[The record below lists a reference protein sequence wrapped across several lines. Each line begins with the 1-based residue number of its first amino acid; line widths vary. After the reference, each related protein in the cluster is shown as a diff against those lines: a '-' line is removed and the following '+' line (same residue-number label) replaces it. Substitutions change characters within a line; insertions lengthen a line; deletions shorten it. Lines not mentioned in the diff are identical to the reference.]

1 MKKLIALAVSLVFAA
16 SVHASEFPDI
26 SIGEVKAALASKQKI
41 VLLDANGTESWQSGH
56 IPGAIDF
63 SAKEDKL
70 ASLLPKDKD
79 VLVVAYCG
87 NPACPAYHAAAVAA
101 KKLGYKNIK
110 HLAAGIQGWK
120 GAGEKTEKGTEK
132 TDKVS

>member
-1 MKKLIALAVSLVFAA
+1 MKKIIALAASLMFVA
-16 SVHASEFPDI
+16 SVYAGDFADITIGDLKTAISEKK
-26 SIGEVKAALASKQKI
+26 V

-63 SAKEDKL
+63 AAKQDKL
-70 ASLLPKDKD
+70 ASVLPQDKN

-87 NPACPAYHAAAVAA
+87 NPQCPAYHAAAVAA

-110 HLAAGIQGWK
+110 HLVAGIQGWK
-120 GAGEKTEKGTEK
+120 SAGEKTEKG
-132 TDKVS
+132 S

>member
-1 MKKLIALAVSLVFAA
+1 MKKLIAIAASLMVAA
-16 SVHASEFPDI
+16 SVYATEFPDI
-26 SIGEVKAALASKQKI
+26 SIPDLKAAMTSQKV

-63 SAKEDKL
+63 SAKEDSL
-70 ASLLPKDKD
+70 AKVLPKDKN

-87 NPACPAYHAAAVAA
+87 NPQCPAYRAAAGAA

-110 HLAAGIQGWK
+110 HLVAGIQGWK
-120 GAGEKTEKGTEK
+120 SAGEKTDKGT
-132 TDKVS
+132 

>member
-1 MKKLIALAVSLVFAA
+1 MKKLIALAFSLAFAA
-16 SVHASEFPDI
+16 SVYAAEFPDI
-26 SIGEVKAALASKQKI
+26 SIPDLKSAMASQKV

-63 SAKEDKL
+63 AAKQDKL
-70 ASLLPKDKD
+70 SSTLPADKD

-87 NPACPAYHAAAVAA
+87 NPQCPAYKAAAAAA

-110 HLAAGIQGWK
+110 HLVAGIQGWK
-120 GAGEKTEKGTEK
+120 SAGEKTEKG
-132 TDKVS
+132 S

>member
-1 MKKLIALAVSLVFAA
+1 MKKLVALAFSLVFAA
-16 SVHASEFPDI
+16 SVYAAEFPEI
-26 SIGEVKAALASKQKI
+26 SIGDLKTAMAAQKV

-63 SAKEDKL
+63 NAKEDKL
-70 ASLLPKDKD
+70 ASVLPQDKD

-87 NPACPAYHAAAVAA
+87 NPQCPAYRAAAAAA

-110 HLAAGIQGWK
+110 HLVAGIQGWK
-120 GAGEKTEKGTEK
+120 SAGEKIEKG
-132 TDKVS
+132 S

>member
-1 MKKLIALAVSLVFAA
+1 MFVA
-16 SVHASEFPDI
+16 SVYAGDFADITIGDLKTAISEKK
-26 SIGEVKAALASKQKI
+26 V

-63 SAKEDKL
+63 AAKQDKL
-70 ASLLPKDKD
+70 ASVLPQDKN

-87 NPACPAYHAAAVAA
+87 NPQCPAYHAAAVAA
-101 KKLGYKNIK
+101 KKLGYTNIK

-120 GAGEKTEKGTEK
+120 SAGEKIEKGT
-132 TDKVS
+132 